1 MKRRPTCNRSYPDDS
16 LNFCLDDGSP
26 LQASYDPEATLVMPQ
41 PKEAVADEPPLKKTG
56 NATKYVIVAVL
67 ALLLGGGVVAFLRPG
82 TDSSPKRQAVSQD
95 AQNNGDLP
103 NESPVRSVQT
113 PLTQSEVILWQG
125 NVNPKQLW
133 QDTGV
138 LTSAGATLQINAS
151 GSVTWAHNTNGTNDT
166 VGPNG
171 TWYQPSALED
181 KTGFPYLYAACGS
194 LIMRIGSSIYPVGES
209 AIVTTQ
215 QTGKIEF
222 MVNDRIKYLADNSG
236 SFHVVVRKK

>member
-1 MKRRPTCNRSYPDDS
+1 MKRCPTCNRSYPDDS

-26 LQASYDPEATLVMPQ
+26 LQASYDPEATLVMSQ
-41 PKEAVADEPPLKKTG
+41 PKEVVAEPHIKKTG
-56 NATKYVIVAVL
+56 TAPKYVIVVLL
-67 ALLLGGGVVAFLRPG
+67 ALLLGGGIVSLLRSG
-82 TDSSPKRQAVSQD
+82 TDSSPKRQPVSQD
-95 AQNNGDLP
+95 AQNNGDSP
-103 NESPVRSVQT
+103 SKSPVRPVQS
-113 PLTQSEVILWQG
+113 PIKQSEVILWQG

-133 QDTGV
+133 QNTGV
-138 LTSAGATLQINAS
+138 LTAAGATLEINAS

-171 TWYQPSALED
+171 TWYQPSALDD

-209 AIVTTQ
+209 ATVTTQ

-222 MVNDRIKYLADNSG
+222 MVNDRINYLADNSG